1 MPTKIFLNVKFL
13 GFSNLVSFWIGKRGS
28 TFEFPSLFFFPAAY
42 FDFSIVNNASMHC
55 SRIPQTSLFS
65 NFFIK
70 NRSHGTSHTFKNYF
84 VTMFSIFSFQFQQNK
99 LYPNRPLNTYF
110 IYFLTSL
117 YNTLHKSFFFFS
129 FCHSHLNIFFFI
141 LSLFFHLSVS
151 LFLSLFEARTMNKT
165 SKPTATTITT
175 DPT

>member
-1 MPTKIFLNVKFL
+1 MDPHLHFLPF
-13 GFSNLVSFWIGKRGS
+13 
-28 TFEFPSLFFFPAAY
+28 FFFPAAC

-70 NRSHGTSHTFKNYF
+70 NGSHGTSHTFKNYF

-99 LYPNRPLNTYF
+99 LYPNGPLNTYF

-117 YNTLHKSFFFFS
+117 YNTLHKSFFFFFFLPLS
-129 FCHSHLNIFFFI
+129 FKYIFFYSFSF
-141 LSLFFHLSVS
+141 LPSLCFSISIS
-151 LFLSLFEARTMNKT
+151 L
-165 SKPTATTITT
+165 
-175 DPT
+175 